1 MKICAFFPTRDIGCD
16 PVKVRDWSQAAEDLG
31 YASIEVPDHV
41 FGAAPR
47 DGWSPRYSDQDPF
60 HEVFVM
66 LGYLA
71 GATTTIELTTGV
83 LILPQRQTGLVA
95 KQAAEV
101 DILSGGRL
109 RLGIGVGWNPVE
121 YQALGM
127 EWSHR
132 GACQAE
138 QVEVLRQLWTQ
149 DLVTYQGK
157 FHDLRAVNITPL
169 PVQRPIPVWF
179 GGSSNAVI
187 KRAARWGDG
196 WMPIMNPGVP
206 AEKKLALL
214 RSELEYHG
222 RDVAEF
228 GLEAWL
234 RVETPEPDAWA
245 SAAADWS
252 KLGATRVLLYPMYR
266 MTSLD
271 EQIATLRRFKE
282 VVAS

>member
-1 MKICAFFPTRDIGCD
+1 
-16 PVKVRDWSQAAEDLG
+16 VRDWSQAAEDLG

>member
-1 MKICAFFPTRDIGCD
+1 
-16 PVKVRDWSQAAEDLG
+16 
-31 YASIEVPDHV
+31 
-41 FGAAPR
+41 
-47 DGWSPRYSDQDPF
+47 
-60 HEVFVM
+60 
-66 LGYLA
+66 
-71 GATTTIELTTGV
+71 
-83 LILPQRQTGLVA
+83 
-95 KQAAEV
+95 
-101 DILSGGRL
+101 
-109 RLGIGVGWNPVE
+109 
-121 YQALGM
+121 
-127 EWSHR
+127 
-132 GACQAE
+132 
-138 QVEVLRQLWTQ
+138 
-149 DLVTYQGK
+149 
-157 FHDLRAVNITPL
+157 